1 MDAFDLYLFN
11 ELTKAYAPNV
21 LTRDEQESVYVR
33 MRNLDYL
40 EEVQPYLYA
49 MRYFGWG
56 TQAEPEAVLSELKDC
71 TPQEQP
77 LLWGLYHDL
86 ILSSGKG
93 TPQDK
98 TAVEEARKK
107 GYSHVYLKNKSLL
120 APAEKKAPA
129 KDIKSP
135 VKDTKPPVK
144 DTKSPVKDAKPPVST
159 RGKLNVTKVALFN
172 SSRNG
177 ARKEDLLR
185 YETAFRASTLDA
197 LYVKTMFQ
205 APGKQMKLKYRIKV
219 ENLSNNT
226 LFHESTGDANIGPQD
241 VAFWIGVYANSG
253 KWATGRYRYT
263 WEIGGSQSQLL
274 FTVS

>member
-1 MDAFDLYLFN
+1 MDAFDLYLFD
-11 ELTKAYAPNV
+11 ELTKAYAPNI

-56 TQAEPEAVLSELKDC
+56 TQAESEAVLSELKDC

-86 ILSSGKG
+86 ILSTGKG

-107 GYSHVYLKNKSLL
+107 GYSHVYMKNKSLL

-129 KDIKSP
+129 KDS
-135 VKDTKPPVK
+135 KP
-144 DTKSPVKDAKPPVST
+144 AVST
-159 RGKLNVTKVALFN
+159 RGKLSITKVALFN
-172 SSRNG
+172 SSRSG

-185 YETAFRASTLDA
+185 YETAFKASTLDA

>member
-11 ELTKAYAPNV
+11 ELTKAYEPNI
-21 LTRDEQESVYVR
+21 LTREEQESIYIR

-56 TQAEPEAVLSELKDC
+56 TKAEAEAVLSELKDC

-107 GYSHVYLKNKSLL
+107 GYSHVYLKNKSHV

-129 KDIKSP
+129 KDLKSP
-135 VKDTKPPVK
+135 AKDPKPATPAK
-144 DTKSPVKDAKPPVST
+144 DTKSPAAS
-159 RGKLNVTKVALFN
+159 RGMLSINKVALFN

-185 YETAFRASTLDA
+185 YETAFKASTLDA
-197 LYVKTMFQ
+197 LYIKTMFQ

-253 KWATGRYRYT
+253 RWATGRYRYT